1 MELKNKAPARP
12 LVPPTLGQSPGYQEL
27 SNWGVWIGN
36 RKVYLTRSKLVWTRP
51 EPPPIHPVPSAPVS
65 TARVC
70 FWEVSP
76 FSFLPQMRA
85 SIRPTS
91 DPGKGPRR
99 LEKSSCE
106 EMGSW
111 VVVEGVG
118 VVGGGVRRGP
128 HPGVGD
134 GVAAGVCTR
143 AAAGHQSGRWG
154 WPYSPKSNLRRKE
167 GKERCGKRRP
177 CKLS

>member
-1 MELKNKAPARP
+1 MAGGRRERLC
-12 LVPPTLGQSPGYQEL
+12 VPPPCPSEDLLWGPLPASLGPSRGELVGVEEQGACATPGPAHPRQSPGYQEL
-27 SNWGVWIGN
+27 SNWGLWIGN

-51 EPPPIHPVPSAPVS
+51 EPPPLHPVPSAPVS

-85 SIRPTS
+85 SIRPIS

-111 VVVEGVG
+111 VLVEGVG
-118 VVGGGVRRGP
+118 V
-128 HPGVGD
+128 GVG
-134 GVAAGVCTR
+134 V
-143 AAAGHQSGRWG
+143 
-154 WPYSPKSNLRRKE
+154 
-167 GKERCGKRRP
+167 
-177 CKLS
+177 